1 MFLVGMFDTAFMN
14 MLVKYFF
21 VFILDGVLR
30 QGQIQHFVLGHL
42 LLTWFNWNPSMD
54 T

>member
-1 MFLVGMFDTAFMN
+1 MFDTAFMN
-14 MLVKYFF
+14 MPVKYFL
-21 VFILDGVLR
+21 VIILDDVLR
-30 QGQIQHFVLGHL
+30 QGQIQHFVLGPL